1 MHFGARKNGFEF
13 YLVQRERREIGTKGE
28 RDGKIVINRRFFM
41 TEEREG
47 GKKGVF
53 FWADRRTQSRRLR
66 LKPIKWQVERE
77 RGNADWF
84 VLSRRGRELLNLET
98 GSVRGQT

>member
-41 TEEREG
+41 TEEREQRERG
-47 GKKGVF
+47 RREEGVF
-53 FWADRRTQSRRLR
+53 FWADRRTDVVS
-66 LKPIKWQVERE
+66 
-77 RGNADWF
+77 G
-84 VLSRRGRELLNLET
+84 
-98 GSVRGQT
+98 